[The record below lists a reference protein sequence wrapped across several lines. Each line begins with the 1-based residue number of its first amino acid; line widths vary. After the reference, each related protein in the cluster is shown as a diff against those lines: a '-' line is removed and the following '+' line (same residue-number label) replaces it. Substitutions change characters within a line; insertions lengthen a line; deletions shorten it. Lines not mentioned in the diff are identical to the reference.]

1 MKNKIE
7 LKKMCIT
14 SCIVIIIFLITFSIL
29 IYKQYKTYTYNFNQ
43 KIAGI
48 IDNVLEKYPDIEKR
62 EIVEILNSSDK
73 TNNEI
78 LREYGIELDKDSV
91 ILENNTDFQKFII
104 IDVSTLIVFILI
116 LSIIVFKYNHSES
129 KKINEITKY
138 IEEINRGNYKL
149 NIEENT
155 EDELSILKN
164 ELYKITIK
172 LKEVAENSQKDKT
185 TLKDSLSDI
194 SHQIKTPITSIL
206 IMLDNILSDENMPE
220 DIKKDFIKD
229 IKREIVN
236 IKFLVESIL
245 KLSKIDSNSIKFIKK
260 EVFIKDII
268 NDFTEKSIKCITVDF
283 QRVWQISCTEEMR
296 KLLEKAKVEFE
307 KAGFRSRFWAYRPF
321 RYKCCYADSIN
332 HYVVNYD
339 GRIFKCTARDYG
351 EELTL
356 GHLLKSGEIDWNDGI
371 LSKMFVKA
379 TFENERCENCRV
391 LPLCMG
397 PCIQK
402 NYDALINCKQLTCVY
417 DNVEYSLSSFVI
429 EMAKQRNLI

>member
-138 IEEINRGNYKL
+138 REEINRGNYKL

-229 IKREIVN
+229 IKREIIN

-268 NDFTEKSIKCITVDF
+268 NEAVKNVSMLSELKNIEIIVSGDDSIKTICDLKWQVEAITNILKNCIEHSYENRKIYINYNQNNMYTELKIEDNGTGIDAKDLPHIFERFYKGKNSSSDSVGIGLALSKSIIESNNGYIQVD
-283 QRVWQISCTEEMR
+283 S
-296 KLLEKAKVEFE
+296 KLNKGTTFIIK
-307 KAGFRSRFWAYRPF
+307 Y
-321 RYKCCYADSIN
+321 
-332 HYVVNYD
+332 
-339 GRIFKCTARDYG
+339 
-351 EELTL
+351 
-356 GHLLKSGEIDWNDGI
+356 LK
-371 LSKMFVKA
+371 
-379 TFENERCENCRV
+379 
-391 LPLCMG
+391 
-397 PCIQK
+397 
-402 NYDALINCKQLTCVY
+402 
-417 DNVEYSLSSFVI
+417 
-429 EMAKQRNLI
+429 

>member
-14 SCIVIIIFLITFSIL
+14 SCVVIIIFLITFSIL

-164 ELYKITIK
+164 ELYKITIM

-229 IKREIVN
+229 IKRKIVN

-268 NDFTEKSIKCITVDF
+268 NEAVKNVSMLSELKNIEIIVSGDDSIKTICDLKWQVEAITNILKNCIEHSYENRKIYINYNQNNMYTELKIEDNGTGIDAKDLPHIFERFYKGKNSSSDSVGIGLALSKSIIESNNGYIQVD
-283 QRVWQISCTEEMR
+283 S
-296 KLLEKAKVEFE
+296 
-307 KAGFRSRFWAYRPF
+307 
-321 RYKCCYADSIN
+321 
-332 HYVVNYD
+332 
-339 GRIFKCTARDYG
+339 
-351 EELTL
+351 ELNKGTTFIIKY
-356 GHLLKSGEIDWNDGI
+356 LK
-371 LSKMFVKA
+371 
-379 TFENERCENCRV
+379 
-391 LPLCMG
+391 
-397 PCIQK
+397 
-402 NYDALINCKQLTCVY
+402 
-417 DNVEYSLSSFVI
+417 
-429 EMAKQRNLI
+429 

>member
-1 MKNKIE
+1 MRNKIE

-14 SCIVIIIFLITFSIL
+14 SCIVVIIFLIIFSIL
-29 IYKQYKTYTYNFNQ
+29 IYKQYKTYTYNYNQ

-62 EIVEILNSSDK
+62 EIVEILNSSDR

-91 ILENNTDFQKFII
+91 ILENDTDFQKFII
-104 IDVSTLIVFILI
+104 IDINTLIVFILI
-116 LSIIVFKYNHSES
+116 LSIIFFKYNHSES

-164 ELYKITIK
+164 ELYKITIM

-268 NDFTEKSIKCITVDF
+268 NEAVKNVSMLSELKNIEIIVSGDDSIKTICDLKWQVEAITNILKNCIEHSYENKKIYINYNQNNMYTELKIEDNGTGIDAKDLPHIFERFYKGKNSSSDSVGIGLALSKSIIESNNGYIQVD
-283 QRVWQISCTEEMR
+283 S
-296 KLLEKAKVEFE
+296 
-307 KAGFRSRFWAYRPF
+307 
-321 RYKCCYADSIN
+321 
-332 HYVVNYD
+332 
-339 GRIFKCTARDYG
+339 
-351 EELTL
+351 ELNKGTTFIIKY
-356 GHLLKSGEIDWNDGI
+356 LK
-371 LSKMFVKA
+371 
-379 TFENERCENCRV
+379 
-391 LPLCMG
+391 
-397 PCIQK
+397 
-402 NYDALINCKQLTCVY
+402 
-417 DNVEYSLSSFVI
+417 
-429 EMAKQRNLI
+429 

>member
-14 SCIVIIIFLITFSIL
+14 SCVVIIIFLITFSIL

-164 ELYKITIK
+164 ELYKITIM

-260 EVFIKDII
+260 EVLIKDII
-268 NDFTEKSIKCITVDF
+268 NEVVKNVSMLSELKNIEIIVSGDDSIKTICDLKWQVEAITNILKNCIEHSYENRKIYINYNQNNMYTELKIEDNGTGIDAKDLPHIFERFYKGKNSSSDSVGIGLALSKSIIESNNGYIQVD
-283 QRVWQISCTEEMR
+283 S
-296 KLLEKAKVEFE
+296 KLNKGTTFIIK
-307 KAGFRSRFWAYRPF
+307 Y
-321 RYKCCYADSIN
+321 
-332 HYVVNYD
+332 
-339 GRIFKCTARDYG
+339 
-351 EELTL
+351 
-356 GHLLKSGEIDWNDGI
+356 LK
-371 LSKMFVKA
+371 
-379 TFENERCENCRV
+379 
-391 LPLCMG
+391 
-397 PCIQK
+397 
-402 NYDALINCKQLTCVY
+402 
-417 DNVEYSLSSFVI
+417 
-429 EMAKQRNLI
+429 

>member
-14 SCIVIIIFLITFSIL
+14 SCIVIIIFLIIFSIL

-268 NDFTEKSIKCITVDF
+268 NEAVKNVSMLSELKNIEIIVSGDDSIKTICDLKWQVEAITNILKNCIEHSYENKKIYINYNQNNMYTELKIEDNGTGIDAKDLPHIFERFYKGKNSSSDSVGIGLALSKSIIESNNGYIQVD
-283 QRVWQISCTEEMR
+283 S
-296 KLLEKAKVEFE
+296 
-307 KAGFRSRFWAYRPF
+307 
-321 RYKCCYADSIN
+321 
-332 HYVVNYD
+332 
-339 GRIFKCTARDYG
+339 
-351 EELTL
+351 ELNKGTTFIIKY
-356 GHLLKSGEIDWNDGI
+356 LK
-371 LSKMFVKA
+371 
-379 TFENERCENCRV
+379 
-391 LPLCMG
+391 
-397 PCIQK
+397 
-402 NYDALINCKQLTCVY
+402 
-417 DNVEYSLSSFVI
+417 
-429 EMAKQRNLI
+429 

>member
-116 LSIIVFKYNHSES
+116 LSVIVFKYNHSES

-229 IKREIVN
+229 IKREIIN

-268 NDFTEKSIKCITVDF
+268 NEAVKNVSMLSELKNIEIIVSGDDSIKTICDLKWQVEAITNILKNCIEHSYENRKIYINYNQNNMYTELKIEDNGTGIDAKDLPHIFERFYKGKNSSSDSVGIGLALSKSIIESNNGYIQVD
-283 QRVWQISCTEEMR
+283 S
-296 KLLEKAKVEFE
+296 KLNKGTTFIIK
-307 KAGFRSRFWAYRPF
+307 Y
-321 RYKCCYADSIN
+321 
-332 HYVVNYD
+332 
-339 GRIFKCTARDYG
+339 
-351 EELTL
+351 
-356 GHLLKSGEIDWNDGI
+356 LK
-371 LSKMFVKA
+371 
-379 TFENERCENCRV
+379 
-391 LPLCMG
+391 
-397 PCIQK
+397 
-402 NYDALINCKQLTCVY
+402 
-417 DNVEYSLSSFVI
+417 
-429 EMAKQRNLI
+429 

>member
-268 NDFTEKSIKCITVDF
+268 NEAVKNVSMLSKLKNIEIIVLGDDSIKTICDLKWQVEAITNILKNCIEHSYENRKIYINYNQNNMYTELKIEDNGTGIDAKDLPHIFERFYKGKNSSSDSVGIGLALSKSIIESNNGYIQVD
-283 QRVWQISCTEEMR
+283 SELNKGT
-296 KLLEKAKVEFE
+296 
-307 KAGFRSRFWAYRPF
+307 
-321 RYKCCYADSIN
+321 
-332 HYVVNYD
+332 
-339 GRIFKCTARDYG
+339 IFIIKY
-351 EELTL
+351 
-356 GHLLKSGEIDWNDGI
+356 LK
-371 LSKMFVKA
+371 
-379 TFENERCENCRV
+379 
-391 LPLCMG
+391 
-397 PCIQK
+397 
-402 NYDALINCKQLTCVY
+402 
-417 DNVEYSLSSFVI
+417 
-429 EMAKQRNLI
+429 

>member
-220 DIKKDFIKD
+220 DIKKDFIKE

-268 NDFTEKSIKCITVDF
+268 NEAVKNVSMLSELKNIEIIVLGDDSIKTICDLKWQVEAITNILKNCIEHSYENRKIYINYNQNNMYTELKIEDNGTGIDAKDLPHIFERFYKGKNSSSDSVGIGLALSKSIIESNNGYIQVD
-283 QRVWQISCTEEMR
+283 S
-296 KLLEKAKVEFE
+296 KLNKGTTFIIK
-307 KAGFRSRFWAYRPF
+307 Y
-321 RYKCCYADSIN
+321 
-332 HYVVNYD
+332 
-339 GRIFKCTARDYG
+339 
-351 EELTL
+351 
-356 GHLLKSGEIDWNDGI
+356 LK
-371 LSKMFVKA
+371 
-379 TFENERCENCRV
+379 
-391 LPLCMG
+391 
-397 PCIQK
+397 
-402 NYDALINCKQLTCVY
+402 
-417 DNVEYSLSSFVI
+417 
-429 EMAKQRNLI
+429 

>member
-14 SCIVIIIFLITFSIL
+14 SCVVIIIFLITFSIL

-62 EIVEILNSSDK
+62 EIVEILNRSDK

-104 IDVSTLIVFILI
+104 IDISTLILFILI
-116 LSIIVFKYNHSES
+116 LSIIFFKYNHSES

-164 ELYKITIK
+164 ELYKITIM

-229 IKREIVN
+229 IKREIIN

-268 NDFTEKSIKCITVDF
+268 NEAVKNVSMLSELKNIEIIVLGDDSIKTICDLKWQVEAITNILKNCIEHSYENKKIYINYNQNNMYTELKIEDNGTGIDAKDLPHIFERFYKGKNSSSDSVGIGLALSKSIIESNNGYIQVD
-283 QRVWQISCTEEMR
+283 S
-296 KLLEKAKVEFE
+296 KLNKGTTFIIK
-307 KAGFRSRFWAYRPF
+307 Y
-321 RYKCCYADSIN
+321 
-332 HYVVNYD
+332 
-339 GRIFKCTARDYG
+339 
-351 EELTL
+351 
-356 GHLLKSGEIDWNDGI
+356 LK
-371 LSKMFVKA
+371 
-379 TFENERCENCRV
+379 
-391 LPLCMG
+391 
-397 PCIQK
+397 
-402 NYDALINCKQLTCVY
+402 
-417 DNVEYSLSSFVI
+417 
-429 EMAKQRNLI
+429 

>member
-268 NDFTEKSIKCITVDF
+268 NEAVKNVSMLSELKNIEIIVLGDDSIKTICDLKWQVEAITNILKNCIEHSYENKKIYINYNQNNMYTELKIEDNGTGIDAKDLPHIFERFYKGKNSSSDSVGIGLDLSKSIIESNNGYIQVD
-283 QRVWQISCTEEMR
+283 S
-296 KLLEKAKVEFE
+296 KLNKGTTFIIK
-307 KAGFRSRFWAYRPF
+307 Y
-321 RYKCCYADSIN
+321 
-332 HYVVNYD
+332 
-339 GRIFKCTARDYG
+339 
-351 EELTL
+351 
-356 GHLLKSGEIDWNDGI
+356 LK
-371 LSKMFVKA
+371 
-379 TFENERCENCRV
+379 
-391 LPLCMG
+391 
-397 PCIQK
+397 
-402 NYDALINCKQLTCVY
+402 
-417 DNVEYSLSSFVI
+417 
-429 EMAKQRNLI
+429 

>member
-104 IDVSTLIVFILI
+104 IDISTLIVFILI

-164 ELYKITIK
+164 ELYKITIM

-268 NDFTEKSIKCITVDF
+268 NEAVKNVSMLSELKNIEIIVSGDDSIKTICDLKWQVEAITNILKNCIEHSYENKKIYINYNQNNMYTELKIEDNGTGIDAKDLPHIFERFYKGKNSSSDSIGIGLALSKSIIESNNGYIQVD
-283 QRVWQISCTEEMR
+283 S
-296 KLLEKAKVEFE
+296 KLNKGTTFIIK
-307 KAGFRSRFWAYRPF
+307 Y
-321 RYKCCYADSIN
+321 
-332 HYVVNYD
+332 
-339 GRIFKCTARDYG
+339 
-351 EELTL
+351 
-356 GHLLKSGEIDWNDGI
+356 LK
-371 LSKMFVKA
+371 
-379 TFENERCENCRV
+379 
-391 LPLCMG
+391 
-397 PCIQK
+397 
-402 NYDALINCKQLTCVY
+402 
-417 DNVEYSLSSFVI
+417 
-429 EMAKQRNLI
+429 

>member
-29 IYKQYKTYTYNFNQ
+29 IYKQYKTYIYNFNQ

-164 ELYKITIK
+164 ELYKITIM

-268 NDFTEKSIKCITVDF
+268 NEAVKNVSMLSELKNIEIIVSGDDSIKTICDLKWQVEAITNILKNCIEHSYENRKIYINYNQNNMYTELKIEDNGTGIDAKDLPHIFERFYKGKNSSSDSVGIGLALSKSIIESNNGYIQVD
-283 QRVWQISCTEEMR
+283 S
-296 KLLEKAKVEFE
+296 KLNKGTTFIIK
-307 KAGFRSRFWAYRPF
+307 Y
-321 RYKCCYADSIN
+321 
-332 HYVVNYD
+332 
-339 GRIFKCTARDYG
+339 
-351 EELTL
+351 
-356 GHLLKSGEIDWNDGI
+356 LK
-371 LSKMFVKA
+371 
-379 TFENERCENCRV
+379 
-391 LPLCMG
+391 
-397 PCIQK
+397 
-402 NYDALINCKQLTCVY
+402 
-417 DNVEYSLSSFVI
+417 
-429 EMAKQRNLI
+429 

>member
-78 LREYGIELDKDSV
+78 LREYGIELDKGSV

-104 IDVSTLIVFILI
+104 IDISTLILFILI
-116 LSIIVFKYNHSES
+116 LSIIFFKYNHSES

-164 ELYKITIK
+164 ELYKITIM

-229 IKREIVN
+229 IKREIIN

-268 NDFTEKSIKCITVDF
+268 NEAVKNVSMLSELKNIEIIVSGDDSIKTICDLKWQVEAITNILKNCIEHSYENRKIYINYNQNNMYTELKIEDNGTGIDAKDLPHIFERFYKGKNSSSDSVGIGLALSKSIIESNNGYIQVD
-283 QRVWQISCTEEMR
+283 S
-296 KLLEKAKVEFE
+296 
-307 KAGFRSRFWAYRPF
+307 
-321 RYKCCYADSIN
+321 
-332 HYVVNYD
+332 
-339 GRIFKCTARDYG
+339 
-351 EELTL
+351 ELNKGTTFIIKY
-356 GHLLKSGEIDWNDGI
+356 LK
-371 LSKMFVKA
+371 
-379 TFENERCENCRV
+379 
-391 LPLCMG
+391 
-397 PCIQK
+397 
-402 NYDALINCKQLTCVY
+402 
-417 DNVEYSLSSFVI
+417 
-429 EMAKQRNLI
+429 

>member
-48 IDNVLEKYPDIEKR
+48 IDNVLKKYPDIEKR

-138 IEEINRGNYKL
+138 IEEINRGNYRL

-164 ELYKITIK
+164 ELYKITVM

-229 IKREIVN
+229 IKREIIN

-268 NDFTEKSIKCITVDF
+268 NEAVKNVSMLSELKNIEIIVSGDDSIKTICDLKWQVEAITNILKNCIEHSYENKKIYINYNQNNMYTELKIEDNGTGIDAKDLPHIFERFYKGKNSSSDSVGIGLALSKSIIESNNGYIQVD
-283 QRVWQISCTEEMR
+283 S
-296 KLLEKAKVEFE
+296 
-307 KAGFRSRFWAYRPF
+307 
-321 RYKCCYADSIN
+321 
-332 HYVVNYD
+332 
-339 GRIFKCTARDYG
+339 
-351 EELTL
+351 ELNKGTTFIIKY
-356 GHLLKSGEIDWNDGI
+356 LK
-371 LSKMFVKA
+371 
-379 TFENERCENCRV
+379 
-391 LPLCMG
+391 
-397 PCIQK
+397 
-402 NYDALINCKQLTCVY
+402 
-417 DNVEYSLSSFVI
+417 
-429 EMAKQRNLI
+429 

>member
-268 NDFTEKSIKCITVDF
+268 NEAVKNVSMLSELKNIEIIVSGDDSIKTICDLKWQVEAITNILKNCIEHSYENRKIYINYNQNNMYTELKIEDNGTGIDAKDLPHIFERFYKGKNSSSDSVGIGLALSKSIIESNNGYIQVD
-283 QRVWQISCTEEMR
+283 S
-296 KLLEKAKVEFE
+296 KLNKGTTFIIK
-307 KAGFRSRFWAYRPF
+307 Y
-321 RYKCCYADSIN
+321 
-332 HYVVNYD
+332 
-339 GRIFKCTARDYG
+339 
-351 EELTL
+351 
-356 GHLLKSGEIDWNDGI
+356 LK
-371 LSKMFVKA
+371 
-379 TFENERCENCRV
+379 
-391 LPLCMG
+391 
-397 PCIQK
+397 
-402 NYDALINCKQLTCVY
+402 
-417 DNVEYSLSSFVI
+417 
-429 EMAKQRNLI
+429 

>member
-48 IDNVLEKYPDIEKR
+48 IDDVLEKYPDIEKR

-104 IDVSTLIVFILI
+104 IDISTLILFILI
-116 LSIIVFKYNHSES
+116 LSIIFFKYNHSES

-164 ELYKITIK
+164 ELYKITIM

-229 IKREIVN
+229 IKREIIN

-268 NDFTEKSIKCITVDF
+268 NEAVKNVSMLSELKNIEIIVSGDDSIKTICDLKWQVEAITNILKNCIEHSYENRKIYINYNQNNMYTELKIEDNGTGIDAKDLPHIFERFYKGKNSSSDSVGIGLALSKSIIESNNGYIQVD
-283 QRVWQISCTEEMR
+283 S
-296 KLLEKAKVEFE
+296 
-307 KAGFRSRFWAYRPF
+307 
-321 RYKCCYADSIN
+321 
-332 HYVVNYD
+332 
-339 GRIFKCTARDYG
+339 
-351 EELTL
+351 ELNKGTTFIIKY
-356 GHLLKSGEIDWNDGI
+356 LK
-371 LSKMFVKA
+371 
-379 TFENERCENCRV
+379 
-391 LPLCMG
+391 
-397 PCIQK
+397 
-402 NYDALINCKQLTCVY
+402 
-417 DNVEYSLSSFVI
+417 
-429 EMAKQRNLI
+429 

>member
-104 IDVSTLIVFILI
+104 IDINTLIVFILI

-164 ELYKITIK
+164 ELYKITIM

-229 IKREIVN
+229 IKREIIN

-260 EVFIKDII
+260 EVSIKDII
-268 NDFTEKSIKCITVDF
+268 NESVKNVSMLSELKNIEIIVSGDDSIKTICDLKWQVEAITNILKNCIEHSHENKKIYINYNQNNMYTELKIEDNGTGIDAKDLPHIFERFYKGKNSSSDSVGIGLALSKSIIESNNGYIQVD
-283 QRVWQISCTEEMR
+283 S
-296 KLLEKAKVEFE
+296 
-307 KAGFRSRFWAYRPF
+307 
-321 RYKCCYADSIN
+321 
-332 HYVVNYD
+332 
-339 GRIFKCTARDYG
+339 
-351 EELTL
+351 ELNKGTTFIIKY
-356 GHLLKSGEIDWNDGI
+356 LK
-371 LSKMFVKA
+371 
-379 TFENERCENCRV
+379 
-391 LPLCMG
+391 
-397 PCIQK
+397 
-402 NYDALINCKQLTCVY
+402 
-417 DNVEYSLSSFVI
+417 
-429 EMAKQRNLI
+429 

>member
-48 IDNVLEKYPDIEKR
+48 IDDVLEKYPDIEKR

-78 LREYGIELDKDSV
+78 LMEYGIELDKDSV

-104 IDVSTLIVFILI
+104 IDINTLILFILI
-116 LSIIVFKYNHSES
+116 LSIIFFKYNHSES

-164 ELYKITIK
+164 ELYKITIM

-229 IKREIVN
+229 IKREIIN

-268 NDFTEKSIKCITVDF
+268 NEAVKNVSMLSELKNIEIIVSGDDSIKTICDLKWQVEAITNILKNCIEHSYENKKIYINYNQNNMYTELKIEDNGTGIDAKDLPHIFERFYKGKNSSSDSVGIGLALSKSIIESNNGYIQVD
-283 QRVWQISCTEEMR
+283 S
-296 KLLEKAKVEFE
+296 
-307 KAGFRSRFWAYRPF
+307 
-321 RYKCCYADSIN
+321 
-332 HYVVNYD
+332 
-339 GRIFKCTARDYG
+339 
-351 EELTL
+351 ELNKGTTFIIKY
-356 GHLLKSGEIDWNDGI
+356 LK
-371 LSKMFVKA
+371 
-379 TFENERCENCRV
+379 
-391 LPLCMG
+391 
-397 PCIQK
+397 
-402 NYDALINCKQLTCVY
+402 
-417 DNVEYSLSSFVI
+417 
-429 EMAKQRNLI
+429 

>member
-91 ILENNTDFQKFII
+91 ILENYTDFQKFII
-104 IDVSTLIVFILI
+104 IDINTLIVFILI
-116 LSIIVFKYNHSES
+116 LSIIFFKYNQSES

-164 ELYKITIK
+164 ELYKITIM

-229 IKREIVN
+229 IKREIIN

-268 NDFTEKSIKCITVDF
+268 NEAVKNVSMLSELKNIEIIVSGDDSIKTICDLKWQVEAITNILKNCIEHSYENRKIYINYNQNNMYTELKIEDNGTGIDAKDLPHIFERFYKGKNSSSDSVGIGLALSKSIIESNNGYIQVD
-283 QRVWQISCTEEMR
+283 S
-296 KLLEKAKVEFE
+296 KLNKGTTFIIK
-307 KAGFRSRFWAYRPF
+307 Y
-321 RYKCCYADSIN
+321 
-332 HYVVNYD
+332 
-339 GRIFKCTARDYG
+339 
-351 EELTL
+351 
-356 GHLLKSGEIDWNDGI
+356 LK
-371 LSKMFVKA
+371 
-379 TFENERCENCRV
+379 
-391 LPLCMG
+391 
-397 PCIQK
+397 
-402 NYDALINCKQLTCVY
+402 
-417 DNVEYSLSSFVI
+417 
-429 EMAKQRNLI
+429 

>member
-14 SCIVIIIFLITFSIL
+14 SCIVVIIFLIIFSIL
-29 IYKQYKTYTYNFNQ
+29 IYKQYKTYTYNYNQ

-268 NDFTEKSIKCITVDF
+268 NEAVKNVSMLSELKNIKIIVSGDDSIKTICDLKWQVEAITNILKNCIEHSYENKKIYINYNQNNMYTELKIEDNGTGIDAKDLQHIFERFYKGKNSSSDSIGIGLALSKSIIESNNGYIQVD
-283 QRVWQISCTEEMR
+283 S
-296 KLLEKAKVEFE
+296 KLNKGTTFIIK
-307 KAGFRSRFWAYRPF
+307 Y
-321 RYKCCYADSIN
+321 
-332 HYVVNYD
+332 
-339 GRIFKCTARDYG
+339 
-351 EELTL
+351 
-356 GHLLKSGEIDWNDGI
+356 LK
-371 LSKMFVKA
+371 
-379 TFENERCENCRV
+379 
-391 LPLCMG
+391 
-397 PCIQK
+397 
-402 NYDALINCKQLTCVY
+402 
-417 DNVEYSLSSFVI
+417 
-429 EMAKQRNLI
+429 

>member
-14 SCIVIIIFLITFSIL
+14 SCVVIIIFLITFSIL

-164 ELYKITIK
+164 ELYKITIM

-206 IMLDNILSDENMPE
+206 IMLNNILSDENMPE

-260 EVFIKDII
+260 EVLIKDII
-268 NDFTEKSIKCITVDF
+268 NEAVKNVSMLSELKNIEIIVSGDDSIKTICDLKWQVEAITNILKNCIEHSYENRKIYINYNQNNMYTELKIEDNGTGIDAKDLPHIFERFYKGKNSSSDSVGIGLALSKSIIESNNGYIQVD
-283 QRVWQISCTEEMR
+283 S
-296 KLLEKAKVEFE
+296 KLNKGTTFIIK
-307 KAGFRSRFWAYRPF
+307 Y
-321 RYKCCYADSIN
+321 
-332 HYVVNYD
+332 
-339 GRIFKCTARDYG
+339 
-351 EELTL
+351 
-356 GHLLKSGEIDWNDGI
+356 LK
-371 LSKMFVKA
+371 
-379 TFENERCENCRV
+379 
-391 LPLCMG
+391 
-397 PCIQK
+397 
-402 NYDALINCKQLTCVY
+402 
-417 DNVEYSLSSFVI
+417 
-429 EMAKQRNLI
+429 

>member
-229 IKREIVN
+229 IKREIIN

-268 NDFTEKSIKCITVDF
+268 NESVKNVSMLSELKNIEIIVSGDDSIKTICDLKWQVEAITNILKNCIEHSYENRKIYINYNQNNMYTELKIEDNGTGIDAKDLPHIFERFYKGKNSSSDSVGIGLALSKSIIESNNGYIQVD
-283 QRVWQISCTEEMR
+283 S
-296 KLLEKAKVEFE
+296 KLNKGTTFIIK
-307 KAGFRSRFWAYRPF
+307 Y
-321 RYKCCYADSIN
+321 
-332 HYVVNYD
+332 
-339 GRIFKCTARDYG
+339 
-351 EELTL
+351 
-356 GHLLKSGEIDWNDGI
+356 LK
-371 LSKMFVKA
+371 
-379 TFENERCENCRV
+379 
-391 LPLCMG
+391 
-397 PCIQK
+397 
-402 NYDALINCKQLTCVY
+402 
-417 DNVEYSLSSFVI
+417 
-429 EMAKQRNLI
+429 

>member
-14 SCIVIIIFLITFSIL
+14 SCVVIIIFLITFSIL

-260 EVFIKDII
+260 EVLIKDII
-268 NDFTEKSIKCITVDF
+268 NEAVKNVSMLSELKNIEIIVSGDDSIKTICDLKWQVEAITNILKNCIEHSYENRKIYINYNQNNMYTELKIEDNGTGIDAKDLPHIFERFYKGKNSSSDSVGIGLALSKSIIESNNGYIQVD
-283 QRVWQISCTEEMR
+283 S
-296 KLLEKAKVEFE
+296 KLNKGTTFIIK
-307 KAGFRSRFWAYRPF
+307 Y
-321 RYKCCYADSIN
+321 
-332 HYVVNYD
+332 
-339 GRIFKCTARDYG
+339 
-351 EELTL
+351 
-356 GHLLKSGEIDWNDGI
+356 LK
-371 LSKMFVKA
+371 
-379 TFENERCENCRV
+379 
-391 LPLCMG
+391 
-397 PCIQK
+397 
-402 NYDALINCKQLTCVY
+402 
-417 DNVEYSLSSFVI
+417 
-429 EMAKQRNLI
+429 

>member
-260 EVFIKDII
+260 EVLIKDII
-268 NDFTEKSIKCITVDF
+268 NEAVKNVSMLSELKNIEIIVLGDDSIKTICDLKWQVEAITNILKNCIEHSYENKKIYINYNQNNMYTELKIEDNGTGIDAKDLPHIFERFYKGKNSSSDSVGIGLALSKSIIESNNGYIQVD
-283 QRVWQISCTEEMR
+283 S
-296 KLLEKAKVEFE
+296 KLNKGTTFIIK
-307 KAGFRSRFWAYRPF
+307 Y
-321 RYKCCYADSIN
+321 
-332 HYVVNYD
+332 
-339 GRIFKCTARDYG
+339 
-351 EELTL
+351 
-356 GHLLKSGEIDWNDGI
+356 LK
-371 LSKMFVKA
+371 
-379 TFENERCENCRV
+379 
-391 LPLCMG
+391 
-397 PCIQK
+397 
-402 NYDALINCKQLTCVY
+402 
-417 DNVEYSLSSFVI
+417 
-429 EMAKQRNLI
+429 

>member
-43 KIAGI
+43 KIVGI

-104 IDVSTLIVFILI
+104 IDISTLILFILI
-116 LSIIVFKYNHSES
+116 LSIIFFKYNHSES

-164 ELYKITIK
+164 ELYKITIM

-229 IKREIVN
+229 IKREIIN

-268 NDFTEKSIKCITVDF
+268 NEAVKNVSMLSELKNIEIIVSGDDSIKTICDLKWQVEAITNILKNCIEHSYENRKIYINYNQNNMYTELKIEDNGTGIDAKDLPHIFERFYKGKNSSSDSVGIGLALSKSIMESNNGYIQVD
-283 QRVWQISCTEEMR
+283 S
-296 KLLEKAKVEFE
+296 KLNKGTTFIIK
-307 KAGFRSRFWAYRPF
+307 Y
-321 RYKCCYADSIN
+321 
-332 HYVVNYD
+332 
-339 GRIFKCTARDYG
+339 
-351 EELTL
+351 
-356 GHLLKSGEIDWNDGI
+356 LK
-371 LSKMFVKA
+371 
-379 TFENERCENCRV
+379 
-391 LPLCMG
+391 
-397 PCIQK
+397 
-402 NYDALINCKQLTCVY
+402 
-417 DNVEYSLSSFVI
+417 
-429 EMAKQRNLI
+429 

>member
-138 IEEINRGNYKL
+138 IEE
-149 NIEENT
+149 NT

-268 NDFTEKSIKCITVDF
+268 NEAVKNVSMLSELKNIEIIVLGDDSIKTICDLKWQVEAITNILKNCIEHSYENRKIYINYNQNNMYTELKIEDNGTGIDAKDLPHIFERFYKGKNSSSDSVGIGLALSKSIIESNNGYIQVD
-283 QRVWQISCTEEMR
+283 S
-296 KLLEKAKVEFE
+296 KLNKGTTFIIK
-307 KAGFRSRFWAYRPF
+307 Y
-321 RYKCCYADSIN
+321 
-332 HYVVNYD
+332 
-339 GRIFKCTARDYG
+339 
-351 EELTL
+351 
-356 GHLLKSGEIDWNDGI
+356 LK
-371 LSKMFVKA
+371 
-379 TFENERCENCRV
+379 
-391 LPLCMG
+391 
-397 PCIQK
+397 
-402 NYDALINCKQLTCVY
+402 
-417 DNVEYSLSSFVI
+417 
-429 EMAKQRNLI
+429 

>member
-104 IDVSTLIVFILI
+104 IDINTLILFILI
-116 LSIIVFKYNHSES
+116 LSIIFFKYNHSES

-164 ELYKITIK
+164 ELYKITVM

-206 IMLDNILSDENMPE
+206 IMLDNILSDENMQE

-229 IKREIVN
+229 IKREIIN

-268 NDFTEKSIKCITVDF
+268 NEAVKNVSMLSELKNIEIIVSGDDSIKTICDLKWQVEAITNILKNCIEHSYENRKIYINYNQNNMYTELKIEDNGTGIDAKDLPHIFERFYKGKNSSSDSVGIGLALSKSIIESNNGYIQVD
-283 QRVWQISCTEEMR
+283 S
-296 KLLEKAKVEFE
+296 
-307 KAGFRSRFWAYRPF
+307 
-321 RYKCCYADSIN
+321 
-332 HYVVNYD
+332 
-339 GRIFKCTARDYG
+339 
-351 EELTL
+351 ELNKGTTFIIKY
-356 GHLLKSGEIDWNDGI
+356 LK
-371 LSKMFVKA
+371 
-379 TFENERCENCRV
+379 
-391 LPLCMG
+391 
-397 PCIQK
+397 
-402 NYDALINCKQLTCVY
+402 
-417 DNVEYSLSSFVI
+417 
-429 EMAKQRNLI
+429 

>member
-14 SCIVIIIFLITFSIL
+14 SCIVVIIFLIIFSIL
-29 IYKQYKTYTYNFNQ
+29 IYKQYKTYTYNYNQ

-104 IDVSTLIVFILI
+104 IDINTLILFILI
-116 LSIIVFKYNHSES
+116 LSIIFFKYNHSES

-164 ELYKITIK
+164 ELYKITIM

-229 IKREIVN
+229 IKREIIN

-268 NDFTEKSIKCITVDF
+268 NEAVKNVSMLSELKNIEIIVSGDDSIKTICDLKWQVEAITNILKNCIEHSYENRKIYINYNQNNMYTELKIEDNGTGIDAKDLPHIFERFYKGKNSSSDSVGIGLALSKSIIESNNGYIQVD
-283 QRVWQISCTEEMR
+283 S
-296 KLLEKAKVEFE
+296 KLNKGTTFIIK
-307 KAGFRSRFWAYRPF
+307 Y
-321 RYKCCYADSIN
+321 
-332 HYVVNYD
+332 
-339 GRIFKCTARDYG
+339 
-351 EELTL
+351 
-356 GHLLKSGEIDWNDGI
+356 LK
-371 LSKMFVKA
+371 
-379 TFENERCENCRV
+379 
-391 LPLCMG
+391 
-397 PCIQK
+397 
-402 NYDALINCKQLTCVY
+402 
-417 DNVEYSLSSFVI
+417 
-429 EMAKQRNLI
+429 

>member
-43 KIAGI
+43 KIVGI

-104 IDVSTLIVFILI
+104 IDISTLIVFILI
-116 LSIIVFKYNHSES
+116 LSIIFFKYNHSES

-164 ELYKITIK
+164 ELYKITIM

-229 IKREIVN
+229 IKREIIN

-268 NDFTEKSIKCITVDF
+268 NEAVKNVSMLSELKNIEIIVSGDDSIKTICDLKWQVEAITNILKNCIEHSYENRKIYINYNQNNMYTELKIEDNGTGIDAKDLPHIFERFYKGKNSSSDSVGIGLALSKSIIESNNGYIQVD
-283 QRVWQISCTEEMR
+283 SELNKGT
-296 KLLEKAKVEFE
+296 
-307 KAGFRSRFWAYRPF
+307 
-321 RYKCCYADSIN
+321 
-332 HYVVNYD
+332 
-339 GRIFKCTARDYG
+339 IFIIKY
-351 EELTL
+351 
-356 GHLLKSGEIDWNDGI
+356 LK
-371 LSKMFVKA
+371 
-379 TFENERCENCRV
+379 
-391 LPLCMG
+391 
-397 PCIQK
+397 
-402 NYDALINCKQLTCVY
+402 
-417 DNVEYSLSSFVI
+417 
-429 EMAKQRNLI
+429 

>member
-229 IKREIVN
+229 IKREIIN

-268 NDFTEKSIKCITVDF
+268 NEAVKNVSMLSELKNIEIIVLGDDSIKTICDLKWQVEAITNILKNCIEHSYENKKIYINYNQNNMYTELKIEDNGTGIDAKDLPHIFERFYKGKNSSSDSVGIGLALSKSIIESNNGYIQVD
-283 QRVWQISCTEEMR
+283 S
-296 KLLEKAKVEFE
+296 KLNKGTTFIIK
-307 KAGFRSRFWAYRPF
+307 Y
-321 RYKCCYADSIN
+321 
-332 HYVVNYD
+332 
-339 GRIFKCTARDYG
+339 
-351 EELTL
+351 
-356 GHLLKSGEIDWNDGI
+356 LK
-371 LSKMFVKA
+371 
-379 TFENERCENCRV
+379 
-391 LPLCMG
+391 
-397 PCIQK
+397 
-402 NYDALINCKQLTCVY
+402 
-417 DNVEYSLSSFVI
+417 
-429 EMAKQRNLI
+429 

>member
-104 IDVSTLIVFILI
+104 IDISTLILFILI
-116 LSIIVFKYNHSES
+116 LSIIFFKYNHSES

-164 ELYKITIK
+164 ELYKITVM

-229 IKREIVN
+229 IKREIIN

-268 NDFTEKSIKCITVDF
+268 NEAVKNVSMLSELKNIEIIVSGDDSIKTICDLKWQVEAITNILKNCIEHSYENRKIYINYNQNNMYTELKIEDNGTGIDAKDLPHIFERFYKGKNSSSDSVGIGLALSKSIIESNNGYIQVD
-283 QRVWQISCTEEMR
+283 S
-296 KLLEKAKVEFE
+296 KLNKGTTFIIK
-307 KAGFRSRFWAYRPF
+307 Y
-321 RYKCCYADSIN
+321 
-332 HYVVNYD
+332 
-339 GRIFKCTARDYG
+339 
-351 EELTL
+351 
-356 GHLLKSGEIDWNDGI
+356 LK
-371 LSKMFVKA
+371 
-379 TFENERCENCRV
+379 
-391 LPLCMG
+391 
-397 PCIQK
+397 
-402 NYDALINCKQLTCVY
+402 
-417 DNVEYSLSSFVI
+417 
-429 EMAKQRNLI
+429 

>member
-104 IDVSTLIVFILI
+104 IDISTLIVFILI
-116 LSIIVFKYNHSES
+116 LSIIFFKYNHSES

-164 ELYKITIK
+164 ELYKITVM

-229 IKREIVN
+229 IKREIIN

-268 NDFTEKSIKCITVDF
+268 NEAVKNVSMLSELKNIEIIVSGDDSIKTICDLKWQVEAITNILKNCIEHSYENRKIYINYNQNNMYTELKIEDNGTGIDAKDLPHIFERFYKGKNSSSDSVGIGLALSKSIIESNNGYIQVD
-283 QRVWQISCTEEMR
+283 S
-296 KLLEKAKVEFE
+296 
-307 KAGFRSRFWAYRPF
+307 
-321 RYKCCYADSIN
+321 
-332 HYVVNYD
+332 
-339 GRIFKCTARDYG
+339 
-351 EELTL
+351 ELNKGTTFIIKY
-356 GHLLKSGEIDWNDGI
+356 LK
-371 LSKMFVKA
+371 
-379 TFENERCENCRV
+379 
-391 LPLCMG
+391 
-397 PCIQK
+397 
-402 NYDALINCKQLTCVY
+402 
-417 DNVEYSLSSFVI
+417 
-429 EMAKQRNLI
+429 

>member
-164 ELYKITIK
+164 ELYKIAIK

-268 NDFTEKSIKCITVDF
+268 NEAVKNVSMLSELKNIEIIVSGDDSIKTICDLKWQVEAITNILKNCIEHSYENRKIYINYNQNNMYTELKIEDNGTGIDAKDLPHIFERFYKGKNSSSDSVGIGLALSKSIIESNNGYIQVD
-283 QRVWQISCTEEMR
+283 S
-296 KLLEKAKVEFE
+296 KLNKGTTFIIK
-307 KAGFRSRFWAYRPF
+307 Y
-321 RYKCCYADSIN
+321 
-332 HYVVNYD
+332 
-339 GRIFKCTARDYG
+339 
-351 EELTL
+351 
-356 GHLLKSGEIDWNDGI
+356 LK
-371 LSKMFVKA
+371 
-379 TFENERCENCRV
+379 
-391 LPLCMG
+391 
-397 PCIQK
+397 
-402 NYDALINCKQLTCVY
+402 
-417 DNVEYSLSSFVI
+417 
-429 EMAKQRNLI
+429 

>member
-14 SCIVIIIFLITFSIL
+14 SCVVIIIFLITFSIL

-164 ELYKITIK
+164 ELYKITIM

-229 IKREIVN
+229 IKRKIIN

-260 EVFIKDII
+260 EVLIKDII
-268 NDFTEKSIKCITVDF
+268 NEAVKNVSMLSELKNIEIIVSGDDSIKTICDLKWQVEAITNILKNCIEHSYENRKIYINYNQNNMYTELKIEDNGTGIDAKDLPHIFERFYKGKNSSSDSVGIGLALSKSIIESNNGYIQVD
-283 QRVWQISCTEEMR
+283 S
-296 KLLEKAKVEFE
+296 KLNKGTTFIIK
-307 KAGFRSRFWAYRPF
+307 Y
-321 RYKCCYADSIN
+321 
-332 HYVVNYD
+332 
-339 GRIFKCTARDYG
+339 
-351 EELTL
+351 
-356 GHLLKSGEIDWNDGI
+356 LK
-371 LSKMFVKA
+371 
-379 TFENERCENCRV
+379 
-391 LPLCMG
+391 
-397 PCIQK
+397 
-402 NYDALINCKQLTCVY
+402 
-417 DNVEYSLSSFVI
+417 
-429 EMAKQRNLI
+429 

>member
-43 KIAGI
+43 KIVGI

-104 IDVSTLIVFILI
+104 IDISTLILFILI
-116 LSIIVFKYNHSES
+116 LSIIFFKYNHSES

-155 EDELSILKN
+155 EDEMSILKN
-164 ELYKITIK
+164 ELYKITIM

-229 IKREIVN
+229 IKREIIN

-268 NDFTEKSIKCITVDF
+268 NEAVKNVSMLSELKNIEIIVSGDDSIKTICDLKWQVEAITNILKNCIEHSYENRKIYINYNQNNMYTELKIEDNGTGIDAKDLPHIFERFYKGKNSSSDSVGIGLALSKSIIESNNGYIQVD
-283 QRVWQISCTEEMR
+283 S
-296 KLLEKAKVEFE
+296 KLNKGTTFIIK
-307 KAGFRSRFWAYRPF
+307 Y
-321 RYKCCYADSIN
+321 
-332 HYVVNYD
+332 
-339 GRIFKCTARDYG
+339 
-351 EELTL
+351 
-356 GHLLKSGEIDWNDGI
+356 LK
-371 LSKMFVKA
+371 
-379 TFENERCENCRV
+379 
-391 LPLCMG
+391 
-397 PCIQK
+397 
-402 NYDALINCKQLTCVY
+402 
-417 DNVEYSLSSFVI
+417 
-429 EMAKQRNLI
+429 